1 MSESTP
7 EPINIFAADPVL
19 GKYLSHHPSR
29 RLMLLLRGALFYAIP
44 AWILQL
50 LTANLDDQ
58 TAALFLPVSFAAI
71 AGAVGWYLLH
81 LWNREVV
88 LYEKGFSYRRGSVTA
103 YFRYETIVTMRQSIE
118 THSILG
124 LFPRTVY
131 NYTLISDIDEVLLI
145 NNLYSNT
152 EKLTR
157 SLDALIASARL
168 PLIRQM
174 ISAGQAVSFIDK
186 SETNESFKLSREG
199 LLFGERE
206 LFWHELKSYKL
217 QSGRLILQ
225 SRDNP
230 EWAVLPLRDINN
242 PPLLLALLKERVKNR
257 EDSSV
262 TE

>member
-1 MSESTP
+1 MSESVP

-19 GKYLSHHPSR
+19 GKYISHHPSR
-29 RLMLLLRGALFYAIP
+29 RLMLLLRGAIFYAIP

-58 TAALFLPVSFAAI
+58 TAALFVPFTLAAI
-71 AGAVGWYLLH
+71 AGAVGWYILH

-103 YFRYETIVTMRQSIE
+103 YFRYENIAVLRQSIE
-118 THSILG
+118 KHSILG

-131 NYTLISDIDEVLLI
+131 NYTLISDIDETIQL

-157 SLDALIASARL
+157 SLDALIALARM
-168 PLIRQM
+168 PHIRQM
-174 ISAGQAVSFIDK
+174 IAAGQAVPFSD
-186 SETNESFKLSREG
+186 SFKLSREG
-199 LLFGERE
+199 LVQGEHE
-206 LFWHELKSYKL
+206 LFWHEFKGYKV

-225 SRDNP
+225 SSDNP
-230 EWAVLPLRDINN
+230 EWAALALREINN

-257 EDSSV
+257 EDTAV
-262 TE
+262 AE

>member
-1 MSESTP
+1 MSESAP
-7 EPINIFAADPVL
+7 QPASNIFAADPTL

-29 RLMLLLRGALFYAIP
+29 RMMLLIQGAFLYAIP

-58 TAALFLPVSFAAI
+58 TAALFLPFSFAAI
-71 AGAVGWYLLH
+71 GGAVGWYVLH

-88 LYEKGFSYRRGSVTA
+88 LYERGFSYRRGSVTA
-103 YFRYETIVTMRQSIE
+103 YFRYENIVTLKQSIE
-118 THSILG
+118 TQSILG

-131 NYTLISDIDEVLLI
+131 NYTLISDLEETLQI

-168 PLIRQM
+168 PIIRQQM
-174 ISAGQAVSFIDK
+174 ASGQAVPF
-186 SETNESFKLSREG
+186 SENLKLSREG
-199 LLFGERE
+199 IILGERE
-206 LFWHELKSYKL
+206 LFWHELKAYKP

-225 SRDNP
+225 SSDNP
-230 EWAVLPLRDINN
+230 EWASLPLRDINN
-242 PPLLLALLKERVKNR
+242 PPLLLALLKERVKNK
-257 EDSSV
+257 EDAAV